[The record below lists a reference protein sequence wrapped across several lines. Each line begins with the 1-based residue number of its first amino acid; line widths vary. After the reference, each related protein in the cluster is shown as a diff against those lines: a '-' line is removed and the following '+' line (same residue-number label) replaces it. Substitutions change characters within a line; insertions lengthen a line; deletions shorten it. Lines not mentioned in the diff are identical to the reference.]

1 MNSTQLSFRNRLT
14 ITGLVIA
21 IIATIAGGVYLFLMK
36 YPEIALRTNRTQT
49 VLTTKKYMMPFL
61 WEGAQ
66 IYFFNKY
73 MHSWH
78 KGLEPTLEEKKE
90 QRKILKYKPH
100 IEHIIDADPT
110 MQVNHNRPTIFLHG
124 WGDTK
129 NSAKL
134 LKAFG
139 DVLPGNLITFNFRD
153 HGVLIPKLRQS
164 NLGQEQ
170 DVLSALFTIKWVKDK
185 LKVNEVDLFGYSRGG
200 ATLLN
205 LIAVLNDKK
214 GMYDELLARIDIDA
228 QERQALLDMIQRG
241 CHVLN
246 CPLTD
251 LNMSVEARMKSAKWI
266 DLFEA
271 FTKYKRDGL
280 QGITSA
286 QQFAGLNLN
295 MLLHFQYRDTVIS
308 NNNEAELYRRLAQH
322 NPQTTFVTL
331 GNNGGHLHTHATLA
345 HTVHYFKKMF
355 GSSYDPAYVTQYQAT
370 KNQQKTSH
378 LLLRP
383 GASIDRTLD
392 SYYQDCVSQE
402 NAGKKG

>member
-1 MNSTQLSFRNRLT
+1 MNNARLSMYKH
-14 ITGLVIA
+14 IKIAGLVAAVIA
-21 IIATIAGGVYLFLMK
+21 AIAGGAYLFLMK

-49 VLTTKKYMMPFL
+49 VLTTKKYMMLFL

-73 MHSWH
+73 MPSWH

-100 IEHIIDADPT
+100 IEHIVDSDST

-134 LKAFG
+134 FKAFG

-214 GMYDELLARIDIDA
+214 GIYDELLARIDIDE
-228 QERQALLDMIQRG
+228 QERHALLDMIQRG

-251 LNMSVEARMKSAKWI
+251 LNISLEARMNNIKWI

-271 FTKYKRDGL
+271 FTKYKRNGL

-295 MLLHFQYRDTVIS
+295 MLLHFQYGDTVVS

-331 GNNGGHLHTHATLA
+331 GNNGGHLHTHAALA

-355 GSSYDPAYVTQYQAT
+355 GGSYDPAYVTHYQGT
-370 KNQQKTSH
+370 KNLKNAAN

-383 GASIDRTLD
+383 GASIDRTID
-392 SYYQDCVSQE
+392 TYYQDCVAQE
-402 NAGKKG
+402 KAGKKG